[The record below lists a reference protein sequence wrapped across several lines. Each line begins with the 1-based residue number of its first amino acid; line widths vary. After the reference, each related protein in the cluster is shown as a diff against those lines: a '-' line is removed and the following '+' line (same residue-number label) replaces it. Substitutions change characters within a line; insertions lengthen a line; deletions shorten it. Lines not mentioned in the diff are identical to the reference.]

1 MTNRT
6 TPAQCSLAFFY
17 ASWCPFSARAAPHFN
32 GLARHFPDMKMYA
45 IDTSDFHTMNTQF
58 GIMALP
64 TLILFHN
71 SKAVAK
77 YNQSEFELENFAKRK
92 YSVTM
97 CVLPSGL
104 VIANFCLE
112 AQLEFERKTRRK
124 CPYIPAATM
133 CRMIIGKGFQLPFIL
148 VINLVSIVIMYTTI
162 FHTPSF

>member
-1 MTNRT
+1 MQLDTNVTNRT

-32 GLARHFPDMKMYA
+32 GLARLFPDMKMFA

-77 YNQSEFELENFAKRK
+77 YNQSDFELENFAKRE
-92 YSVTM
+92 YGVAQLSLRAG
-97 CVLPSGL
+97 CVIS
-104 VIANFCLE
+104 NFCI
-112 AQLEFERKTRRK
+112 RKSPTFGTISRG
-124 CPYIPAATM
+124 CP
-133 CRMIIGKGFQLPFIL
+133 
-148 VINLVSIVIMYTTI
+148 TI
-162 FHTPSF
+162 

>member
-1 MTNRT
+1 MQLDTNVTNRT
-6 TPAQCSLAFFY
+6 TAAQCSLAFFY

-77 YNQSEFELENFAKRK
+77 YNQSDFELENFAKRK
-92 YSVTM
+92 LLNHLLL
-97 CVLPSGL
+97 LPL
-104 VIANFCLE
+104 
-112 AQLEFERKTRRK
+112 
-124 CPYIPAATM
+124 
-133 CRMIIGKGFQLPFIL
+133 
-148 VINLVSIVIMYTTI
+148 
-162 FHTPSF
+162 

>member
-32 GLARHFPDMKMYA
+32 GLARLFPDMKMYA

-77 YNQSEFELENFAKRK
+77 YNQSDFELENFAKRK
-92 YSVTM
+92 LLNHF
-97 CVLPSGL
+97 LPLWKLHALGC
-104 VIANFCLE
+104 ANSPPE
-112 AQLEFERKTRRK
+112 ATGSRGQDL
-124 CPYIPAATM
+124 AT
-133 CRMIIGKGFQLPFIL
+133 
-148 VINLVSIVIMYTTI
+148 
-162 FHTPSF
+162 